1 MRVIFS
7 IALIFISDFIIAQT
21 VAWQPGSGHE
31 QIAIWSEKI
40 PDSLPLAGPEYM
52 HTGEKSIANKPYIL
66 VERVSKPTMTLYRP
80 TVNNTG
86 AAVIVFPGGGYKR
99 LAIDLEGSEICEWL
113 ASIGITG
120 ILLKYRVP
128 YSGPYYDPK
137 CNCQKDA
144 IAPIALEDAQRTLGL
159 VRYHASEWNIDPHK
173 IGVIGFSA
181 GGHLVADISSHFS
194 KRLYPVVDS
203 ADNVSCRPDF
213 GMVIYPGHMLE
224 KTTKEFQLNP
234 TIPVTKDTP
243 PMFLV
248 QAVDDPVDTVQNSL
262 VYFIALKKAGVPVEY
277 HLYPKGGHAFGL
289 RNTDM
294 PVTNWPQLA
303 EVWLKSIGVSP

>member
-1 MRVIFS
+1 MIC
-7 IALIFISDFIIAQT
+7 IFIADFITAQKA
-21 VAWQPGSGHE
+21 VWQPPAGHE
-31 QIAIWSEKI
+31 QIAIWPRKI
-40 PDSLPLAGPEYM
+40 PDLQPVDGPEYM
-52 HTGEKSIANKPYIL
+52 HPGDKTIANIPYFL
-66 VERVSKPTMTLYRP
+66 VEQVSSPTITIYSPNMK
-80 TVNNTG
+80 NTG
-86 AAVIVFPGGGYKR
+86 TAIIVFPGGGYKR

-128 YSGPYYDPK
+128 YSGPYYDPG

-144 IAPIALEDAQRTLGL
+144 IAPMALEDAQRALGL
-159 VRYHASEWNIDPHK
+159 VRYHASEWNINPHK

-181 GGHLVADISSHFS
+181 GGHLVADLSTHYN
-194 KRLYPVVDS
+194 KRLYPVIDS
-203 ADNVSCRPDF
+203 ADYTSCRPDF
-213 GMVIYPGHMLE
+213 GLVIYPGHMLE

-243 PMFLV
+243 PMFLL

-289 RNTDM
+289 RKTDM
-294 PVTNWPQLA
+294 PVTDWPNLA
-303 EVWLKSIGVSP
+303 EKWLKSIGIY